1 MIVRRI
7 ALLAPAL
14 AFLAL
19 AAPARTQTLATL
31 RLASQPADDVTPVL
45 YAQHAGLFAKAGLN
59 VEITRMTSGAAVT
72 AAVVGGSVDI
82 GKSSL
87 MPLINAHIRGVQL
100 KLIAPGELWLTAEP
114 ISGLVV
120 LKSANITSGRD
131 LNGKTVSTA
140 ALRDL
145 LELGTRAWVDQHGG
159 DATTLH
165 FIELPSSAVPAALT
179 DGRIDAANLSNPNLA
194 QVVAS
199 GKVRIIG
206 RPDDAIAKRFLI
218 TGWFTTAD
226 FADQHRD
233 AVERF
238 ARVVREA
245 AAYTNAHHAE
255 TVPVI
260 APFWGIDPAILAS
273 MERATAGSLLNPRE
287 IQPMIDAAV
296 KYKIIDSGFDARELI
311 SQYALAR

>member
-1 MIVRRI
+1 
-7 ALLAPAL
+7 
-14 AFLAL
+14 
-19 AAPARTQTLATL
+19 
-31 RLASQPADDVTPVL
+31 
-45 YAQHAGLFAKAGLN
+45 
-59 VEITRMTSGAAVT
+59 
-72 AAVVGGSVDI
+72 
-82 GKSSL
+82 
-87 MPLINAHIRGVQL
+87 MPLINAHTRGVQL
-100 KLIAPGELWLTAEP
+100 KLIAPGEIWLTEEP

-120 LKSANITSGRD
+120 LKTSTINTGRD

-159 DATTLH
+159 DATSLR

-226 FADQHRD
+226 FADQNRD
-233 AVERF
+233 AVARF

-245 AAYTNAHHAE
+245 AAYTNTHHAE

-260 APFWGIDPAILAS
+260 APFWGIEPAILS
-273 MERATAGSLLNPRE
+273 NMERATAGAILNARE

-296 KYKIIDSGFDARELI
+296 RYKIIEQGFDARELI
-311 SQYALAR
+311 SPYALTR